1 MFHSKI
7 QNTLRAE
14 ATAATMLE
22 RRARHTAWLQR
33 EARRRNGGT
42 IAYSVKND
50 TRAEI
55 RGDVRSAEKNGEWVT
70 MTYNGKVAGIH
81 GHKKRS
87 NKKQEKVKD
96 FAKNACKSS
105 KFALLDIGSDDEN
118 DQDIIDVI
126 EPISNNIQKE
136 KIRNNTWATVA
147 MNRLPS
153 NHVAQKW
160 DKVEKLA
167 EVPSSTKVS
176 DYITQAIT
184 NEKKPI
190 MDAWEDSDDET
201 EEIPTTNN
209 KKSWFEMM
217 EDSDE
222 EEY

>member
-1 MFHSKI
+1 
-7 QNTLRAE
+7 
-14 ATAATMLE
+14 
-22 RRARHTAWLQR
+22 
-33 EARRRNGGT
+33 
-42 IAYSVKND
+42 
-50 TRAEI
+50 
-55 RGDVRSAEKNGEWVT
+55 
-70 MTYNGKVAGIH
+70 
-81 GHKKRS
+81 
-87 NKKQEKVKD
+87 
-96 FAKNACKSS
+96 
-105 KFALLDIGSDDEN
+105 
-118 DQDIIDVI
+118 
-126 EPISNNIQKE
+126 
-136 KIRNNTWATVA
+136 
-147 MNRLPS
+147 MNQLPS

-190 MDAWEDSDDET
+190 MDAWEDSDDEI